1 MNYLDIVTYDYLLFG
16 IIFNTRYIFK
26 MVIVIFSIVVF
37 LLNIRLSEIS
47 CNFYIDCQIMQISNF
62 IDIIATVASRYNSSE
77 TSERFA

>member
-16 IIFNTRYIFK
+16 IFNTRYIFK

-37 LLNIRLSEIS
+37 LINICLSEIS

-62 IDIIATVASRYNSSE
+62 IDIIAIVASRYNSSE